1 MQEPLVNAIFED
13 DRLLVVNKP
22 ADLVCHPSKTGPLSS
37 LVGRVRAYLG
47 RDEAFMVNRLD
58 RETSGLMLIAKDA
71 VMAAQ
76 LHRAFQKKQVIK
88 EYVAIVH
95 GRAADEHGTIDAPI
109 GFARGREV
117 AIKRGVEADGQ
128 HALTEWWVE
137 DRAARFTM
145 LRVRLHTGRAH
156 QIRVHLAHVG
166 HPVVGDKIYGGDERL
181 YLRFIETGV
190 TPELLEKLLLP
201 RQALHSERL
210 VIPYGQPEPVEWR
223 APLAEDLAGFW
234 RSAKAGDC
242 RGNPEA
248 AS

>member
-1 MQEPLVNAIFED
+1 MQEQLVNIVFED

-22 ADLVCHPSKTGPLSS
+22 ANLVCHPSKTGPLSS

-47 RDEAFMVNRLD
+47 RAEAFMVNRLD
-58 RETSGLMLIAKDA
+58 RETSGLMLVAKDA
-71 VMAAQ
+71 AMAAQ

-88 EYVAIVH
+88 EYLAIVH
-95 GRAADEHGTIDAPI
+95 GGVAEEHGTIEAPI
-109 GFARGREV
+109 GLARGREV

-137 DRAARFTM
+137 QRAAQFTM

-156 QIRVHLAHVG
+156 QIRVHLAHIG

-201 RQALHSERL
+201 RQALHAERL
-210 VIPYGQPEPVEWR
+210 VVPYGQPEPVEWL
-223 APLAEDLAGFW
+223 APLAPDLEEFW
-234 RSAKAGDC
+234 RSVKAG
-242 RGNPEA
+242 G
-248 AS
+248 